1 MPKWLYGTDAITLSF
16 LLCMAGFMNKISIPY
31 KSLVL
36 PYLARN
42 KVLIVVFVAL
52 AALLIDTNIRLRKVE
67 NINSSLYYNLEIDKI
82 GDTLDSIE
90 NTLDAPLMENDI
102 NGEIGRIQRDISN
115 LESKLND
122 VQEKVDDLWF
132 KLY

>member
-1 MPKWLYGTDAITLSF
+1 
-16 LLCMAGFMNKISIPY
+16 MNKISIPY